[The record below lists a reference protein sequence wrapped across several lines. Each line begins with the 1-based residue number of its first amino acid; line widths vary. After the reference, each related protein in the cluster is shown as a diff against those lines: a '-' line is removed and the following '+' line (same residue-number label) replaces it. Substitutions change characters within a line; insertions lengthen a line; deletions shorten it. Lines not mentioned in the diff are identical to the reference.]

1 MTRPDGD
8 AKTRVNGSTDSA
20 PLLDVSPQ
28 VRADVDRRVAQ
39 ELGVSVL
46 AWSRMVG
53 GAQNR
58 LFRLDTLD
66 GPPLLAKL
74 YVVDRW
80 PRLES
85 EYATLRALNAQHLA
99 RVPWAL
105 LRDDG
110 MSYAVYSFEPG
121 EMRPAAKLTRR
132 DVEAIAAFTADLLRF
147 GPQDLAGELAPA
159 VDASFSPTGH
169 RRVIHARLAGVET
182 NVDSEQLSGV
192 RAQVDELLGGL
203 VDEADEP
210 LPRGSW
216 RLTTGDF
223 GPHNMLFALDGQLT
237 VVDFEAAGWDD
248 PAHAVMSF
256 VAHAA
261 SEDLPP
267 VLSTL
272 FLGEFAELAQLSAA
286 DTARYERVG
295 RLMDLEWVA
304 VYASALSAD
313 NIANEQ
319 SAIPGFSRAA
329 YVAGVIDKLERRLSR
344 AVRGGGYRFPG

>member
-1 MTRPDGD
+1 
-8 AKTRVNGSTDSA
+8 VNGSSEPA
-20 PLLDVSPQ
+20 PLLDVSPHL
-28 VRADVDRRVAQ
+28 RADVERRVAH
-39 ELGVSVL
+39 ELGRTVL
-46 AWSRMVG
+46 EWSRVVG

-58 LFRLDTLD
+58 LFRLDTLA

-80 PRLES
+80 PRLAS
-85 EYATLRALNAQHLA
+85 EFAMLRALNAQHLA
-99 RVPWAL
+99 RVPRPL

-110 MSYAVYSFEPG
+110 LSYAVYSFEPG
-121 EMRPAAKLTRR
+121 RMRPAAELTRR
-132 DVEAIAAFTADLLRF
+132 DIQAIAAFTADLLRF
-147 GPQDLAGELAPA
+147 GPHDLPDELAPA

-169 RRVIHARLAGVET
+169 RRVIHARLASVET
-182 NVDSEQLSGV
+182 TVHAPRLSGV
-192 RAQVDELLGGL
+192 RAQIDELLADL
-203 VDEADEP
+203 VDEAEAA
-210 LPRGSW
+210 LPRESW

-223 GPHNMLFALDGQLT
+223 GPHNLLFALDGELT
-237 VVDFEAAGWDD
+237 VVDFEAGGWDD

-272 FLGEFAELAQLSAA
+272 FLGEFAERAQLSAA

-304 VYASALSAD
+304 VYASALSAET
-313 NIANEQ
+313 IANKQ
-319 SAIPGFSRAA
+319 SAVHDFSREA
-329 YVAGVIDKLERRLSR
+329 YIAGVLDKLERRLAR
-344 AVRGGGYRFPG
+344 AVRGGGYSFPG